1 MKKRKPPLATLVG
14 MVLAQM
20 FLLQQARAADSGPIV
35 VIVNQA
41 NPVQSLSVAELRKIF
56 LSDRSRWE
64 TGKTIAPVI
73 ASRGAPERS
82 AFLKAVC
89 SMSDAEFSKYFVQAA
104 FTGKDVTP
112 PREVSNGRDVK
123 SIVAGSPGAIGFI
136 RGLDFHGDGSDG
148 GVRAVRVEGLL
159 ASDAG
164 YKLRM

>member
-1 MKKRKPPLATLVG
+1 MKKRTPPLAILVG

-20 FLLQQARAADSGPIV
+20 FFLQQAWTADSGPIV

-41 NPVQSLSVAELRKIF
+41 NPVQNLSLAELRKIF
-56 LSDRSRWE
+56 LSVHSRWE

-89 SMSDAEFSKYFVQAA
+89 GMSNAEFSKYFVQAA

-112 PREVSNGRDVK
+112 PREVSSGRDVK

-148 GVRAVRVEGLL
+148 GVRAVLSL
-159 ASDAG
+159 SQ
-164 YKLRM
+164 KW